1 MAYRDVFV
9 HFAAGKNWSDQL
21 AIRWTKAHPPTNIS
35 LIPAPAGVGLT
46 LHNNKVDGD
55 VSMNINNNA
64 ERRCDAGDMPPR
76 RSFLKS
82 MAVGAAFCGALFLG
96 AGQVQAATT
105 WKIQSVWDA
114 GTVGYDLFEEW
125 CESIEEKSGGELIF
139 KPYPAKAVAADNN
152 ALFDAVRNGVLQGMN
167 PFTLYWSGKIP
178 ASVFLSSYPAGPDQ
192 PHQWDT
198 MFYSLGM
205 LEKTR
210 EIYKKYGLFYVGP
223 IQHDANIIHSKKP
236 VNSLA
241 DLKGLKMRVP
251 GGMVAE
257 VFQEFGV
264 STVSLPGSDIFPA
277 LEKGTIDAADY
288 VGPAVNYELGFSQ
301 VTDYILFG
309 PPGVMSI
316 YQPVDLM
323 DLTVNLRAWN
333 NLDPKLQQLV
343 EDEVRIFSQKHYL
356 TIQARNIEAMEKFK
370 ADGNTVSRLSQA
382 DLDEFR
388 RVAIPIWYNWANK
401 DDDAKEVF
409 EMQLDYMMNDT
420 VGYITEDDLK
430 AAKSE

>member
-1 MAYRDVFV
+1 MNSKDNNLQTT
-9 HFAAGKNWSDQL
+9 AGK
-21 AIRWTKAHPPTNIS
+21 
-35 LIPAPAGVGLT
+35 
-46 LHNNKVDGD
+46 
-55 VSMNINNNA
+55 
-64 ERRCDAGDMPPR
+64 PR
-76 RSFLKS
+76 RPLLKS
-82 MAVGAAFCGALFLG
+82 LLVSAAVGIAALTSS
-96 AGQVQAATT
+96 VQAAQT

-125 CESIEEKSGGELIF
+125 CGQMEAKTGGELKF
-139 KPYPAKAVAADNN
+139 KCFPAKSVAADNN
-152 ALFDAVRNGVLQGMN
+152 GLFDAVRNGVLQGMN

-178 ASVFLSSYPAGPDQ
+178 ATVFLSSYPAGPDQ

-223 IQHDANIIHSKKP
+223 IQHDANIIHSKEP
-236 VNSLA
+236 VDSLA
-241 DLKGLKMRVP
+241 DLKGMKIRLP

-264 STVSLPGSDIFPA
+264 ATVSLPGSDIFPA

-288 VGPAVNYELGFSQ
+288 VGPAVNYELGFGQ
-301 VTDYILFG
+301 VTDNILLG
-309 PPGVMSI
+309 PPGVMSV

-333 NLDPKLQQLV
+333 SLSPELQKIV
-343 EDEVRIFSQKHYL
+343 EDEVRNYSQKHYL

-370 ADGNTVSRLSQA
+370 ADGTEVSRISQE
-382 DLDEFR
+382 DMKEFR
-388 RVAIPIWYNWANK
+388 RAAIPVWYRWANK
-401 DDDAKEVF
+401 DEDARAVF
-409 EMQLDYMMNDT
+409 DLQLQYMMNDL
-420 VGYITEDDLK
+420 VGYVEPSDIEGMK
-430 AAKSE
+430 